1 MRKNLV
7 ILKFCLA
14 FATMLVMASCDK
26 KESVELE
33 TTTVSLGDI
42 CESVTATGTLESVS
56 QVDVGTQVTGIV
68 SKLYADYNSE
78 VKAGQLLAEID
89 KTTLESELKS
99 ANASLTSAKLE
110 YDYAKK
116 NYVINSCTTNN
127 SLAIMS
133 SKPRRKH
140 LWLHSKPT
148 KSAKLTVFVQLET

>member
-68 SKLYADYNSE
+68 SRL
-78 VKAGQLLAEID
+78 
-89 KTTLESELKS
+89 
-99 ANASLTSAKLE
+99 
-110 YDYAKK
+110 
-116 NYVINSCTTNN
+116 
-127 SLAIMS
+127 
-133 SKPRRKH
+133 
-140 LWLHSKPT
+140 
-148 KSAKLTVFVQLET
+148 